1 MAPLGRAK
9 KRRAG
14 ELGSL
19 CTTPSAP
26 RDEERMKAAPL
37 ALLFYVAF
45 VQVAQAQRAV
55 YSFISGRQLKVYI
68 ESSERERQSVQD
80 IANTGKLH
88 GYVEGVVEMQ
98 DQVSL
103 CMPPVQSDQLVAIVA
118 KYITSTPERWHLPA
132 HLLVVEALKPTF
144 GCSR

>member
-1 MAPLGRAK
+1 
-9 KRRAG
+9 
-14 ELGSL
+14 
-19 CTTPSAP
+19 
-26 RDEERMKAAPL
+26 MKAAPL